1 MDIKTKQYIQKKQI
15 IIIKN
20 GMEIKSVTI
29 QLSEQ
34 KKEKEKT
41 K

>member
-15 IIIKN
+15 IIINN
-20 GMEIKSVTI
+20 GMQIKSVKI